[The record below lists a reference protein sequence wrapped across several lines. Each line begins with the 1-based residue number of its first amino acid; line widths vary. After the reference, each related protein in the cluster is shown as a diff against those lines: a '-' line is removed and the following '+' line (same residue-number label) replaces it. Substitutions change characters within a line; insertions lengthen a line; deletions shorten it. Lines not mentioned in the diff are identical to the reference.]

1 MSIYL
6 PIAEISINIFLLI
19 SMGGVVGFLSGMFGL
34 GGGFLMTPLLIFIGI
49 PTNVAVA
56 TSANQIV
63 ASSVSGALGH
73 WRQGLVDIKMGLV
86 LLFGGIFGSVVG
98 VWIFKSLSV
107 AGQIDAV
114 ISILYFSLLFSIGTL
129 MLIES
134 SQVIRDRV
142 RKKTVKKKIHYHN
155 WAHRLPFKTKFYTS
169 KLYISIIPPVIIG
182 FIIGV
187 LSGTMGIGGSFIL
200 IPSMIYFLGMPTSK
214 VIGTSLF
221 QIIFITSIVTIL
233 HATTTFA
240 LDAVLAVILII
251 SSVIGAQIGVIVA
264 NKLRGEDLRALLAI
278 IVLAVAAQIATD
290 LFIAPEDVFNFSNM
304 VNIYK

>member
-86 LLFGGIFGSVVG
+86 LLFGGVFGSVVG

-240 LDAVLAVILII
+240 LDAVLAVILIV
-251 SSVIGAQIGVIVA
+251 SSVIGAQIGVVVA

-290 LFIAPEDVFNFSNM
+290 LFITPEDVFNFSNM
-304 VNIYK
+304 ANIYK

>member
-19 SMGGVVGFLSGMFGL
+19 SMGGIVGFLSGMFGL

-73 WRQGLVDIKMGLV
+73 WRQGLVDVKMGLV
-86 LLFGGIFGSVVG
+86 LLFGGVFGSIIG
-98 VWIFKSLSV
+98 VWIFKTLSI

-114 ISILYFSLLFSIGTL
+114 ISILYFSLLFSIGIL

-134 SQVIRDRV
+134 SQVIRDRL

-169 KLYISIIPPVIIG
+169 KLYISLIPPIIIG
-182 FIIGV
+182 FVVGI

-200 IPSMIYFLGMPTSK
+200 IPAMIYFLGMPTSK

-221 QIIFITSIVTIL
+221 QIIFITALVTLL

-240 LDAVLAVILII
+240 LDALLAVILII
-251 SSVIGAQIGVIVA
+251 SSVVGAQIGVITA

-290 LFIAPEDVFNFSNM
+290 LFITPEDVFNFSNM
-304 VNIYK
+304 ANI

>member
-1 MSIYL
+1 
-6 PIAEISINIFLLI
+6 
-19 SMGGVVGFLSGMFGL
+19 MGGIVGFLSGMFGL

-86 LLFGGIFGSVVG
+86 LLFGGIIGSIIG
-98 VWIFKSLSV
+98 VWIFKTLSI

-134 SQVIRDRV
+134 SQVIRDRL

-169 KLYISIIPPVIIG
+169 KLYISIVPPIIIG
-182 FIIGV
+182 FIVGI

-200 IPSMIYFLGMPTSK
+200 IPAMIYFLGMPTSK

-221 QIIFITSIVTIL
+221 QIIFITALVTLL

-240 LDAVLAVILII
+240 LDALLAVILII
-251 SSVIGAQIGVIVA
+251 SSVVGAQIGVITA

-290 LFIAPEDVFNFSNM
+290 LFITPEDVFNFSNM
-304 VNIYK
+304 ANI

>member
-1 MSIYL
+1 
-6 PIAEISINIFLLI
+6 
-19 SMGGVVGFLSGMFGL
+19 
-34 GGGFLMTPLLIFIGI
+34 
-49 PTNVAVA
+49 
-56 TSANQIV
+56 
-63 ASSVSGALGH
+63 
-73 WRQGLVDIKMGLV
+73 MGLV
-86 LLFGGIFGSVVG
+86 LLFGGVFGSIIG
-98 VWIFKSLSV
+98 VWIFKTLSI

-114 ISILYFSLLFSIGTL
+114 ISILYFSLLFSIGSL

-134 SQVIRDRV
+134 SQVIRDRL

-169 KLYISIIPPVIIG
+169 KLYISIIPPIIIG
-182 FIIGV
+182 FVVGI

-200 IPSMIYFLGMPTSK
+200 IPAMIYFLGMPTSK

-221 QIIFITSIVTIL
+221 QIIFITALVTLL

-240 LDAVLAVILII
+240 LDALLAVILII
-251 SSVIGAQIGVIVA
+251 SSVVGAQIGVITA

-290 LFIAPEDVFNFSNM
+290 LFITPEDVFNFSNM
-304 VNIYK
+304 VNI

>member
-19 SMGGVVGFLSGMFGL
+19 SMGGIVGFLSGMFGL

-73 WRQGLVDIKMGLV
+73 WRQGLVDVKMGLV
-86 LLFGGIFGSVVG
+86 LLFGGVFGSIIG
-98 VWIFKSLSV
+98 VWIFKTLSI

-114 ISILYFSLLFSIGTL
+114 ISILYFSLLFSIGSL

-134 SQVIRDRV
+134 SQVIRDRL

-169 KLYISIIPPVIIG
+169 KLYISIIPPIIIG
-182 FIIGV
+182 FIVGI

-200 IPSMIYFLGMPTSK
+200 IPAMIYFLGMPTSK

-221 QIIFITSIVTIL
+221 QIIFITALVTLL

-240 LDAVLAVILII
+240 LDALLAVILII
-251 SSVIGAQIGVIVA
+251 SSVVGAQIGVITA

-290 LFIAPEDVFNFSNM
+290 LFITPEDVFNFSNM
-304 VNIYK
+304 VNI

>member
-19 SMGGVVGFLSGMFGL
+19 SMGGIVGFLSGMFGL

-73 WRQGLVDIKMGLV
+73 WRQGLVDVKMGLV
-86 LLFGGIFGSVVG
+86 LLFGGVFGSIIG
-98 VWIFKSLSV
+98 VWIFKTLSI

-114 ISILYFSLLFSIGTL
+114 ISILYFSLLFSIGSL

-134 SQVIRDRV
+134 SQVIRDRL

-169 KLYISIIPPVIIG
+169 KLYISIVPPIIIG
-182 FIIGV
+182 FVVGI

-200 IPSMIYFLGMPTSK
+200 IPAMIYFLGMPTSK

-221 QIIFITSIVTIL
+221 QIIFITALVTLL

-240 LDAVLAVILII
+240 LDALLAVILII
-251 SSVIGAQIGVIVA
+251 SSVVGAQIGVITA

-290 LFIAPEDVFNFSNM
+290 LFITPEDVFNFSNM
-304 VNIYK
+304 ANI